1 MHLSG
6 AVMFEIVICCVIV
19 FAVGYWATLWA
30 AGRREDVL
38 HGQFVELQGQP
49 DAAPATMPTPPP
61 RVASRPL
68 LPLRP
73 PVKAQPLM
81 KAQPP
86 ANANAKRAD
95 AEELKSLLISLKQE
109 LKNAAKL

>member
-1 MHLSG
+1 
-6 AVMFEIVICCVIV
+6 MFEIVICCVIV

-38 HGQFVELQGQP
+38 HGQFVELQAQP
-49 DAAPATMPTPPP
+49 DAAPATMPAPPP
-61 RVASRPL
+61 KVASRPL
-68 LPLRP
+68 MPLKP
-73 PVKAQPLM
+73 PVKAQLPV
-81 KAQPP
+81 KAQTS
-86 ANANAKRAD
+86 ANAKPAD